1 MGSKNT
7 SKFAFI
13 ASQGL
18 LSSMLQLVP
27 PQIINIKWDKVAIN
41 ACLRC
46 VPACGS
52 SNCFFLKILV
62 TKNAHWRLFPR
73 VGPIVVAQMT
83 LLWCFLITLSAI
95 ILSFCSFSFFKLFLR
110 GLLLCFTKHMYF
122 FSPKNVYL
130 LCYQACDSSTLLK
143 RWNLFHEIC
152 KSASR
157 KWLLPSMAQYLVLQG
172 SMRWKLSVTNLPSS
186 WAERASR
193 QCVQADGFL
202 KLFCEMTRC
211 HRCCKI
217 ES

>member
-1 MGSKNT
+1 MNFVLSPPEGSLTTLVHWECVLNEANLCLGLGYDLSGTSGMTFGEGVWVLRAKMGRD
-7 SKFAFI
+7 F
-13 ASQGL
+13 
-18 LSSMLQLVP
+18 
-27 PQIINIKWDKVAIN
+27 
-41 ACLRC
+41 
-46 VPACGS
+46 
-52 SNCFFLKILV
+52 
-62 TKNAHWRLFPR
+62 
-73 VGPIVVAQMT
+73 
-83 LLWCFLITLSAI
+83 
-95 ILSFCSFSFFKLFLR
+95 LSFCSFSFFKLFLR

-172 SMRWKLSVTNLPSS
+172 STRWKLSVANLPSS